1 MRIKNDTKITLL
13 SSCIIFYSTPR
24 KLRISGHFLS
34 EKIDVCIYFRESAF
48 ERLQVSKFICG
59 VLLCCSR
66 KKSLW
71 DLFITVIR
79 LGLLSLSLSLNT
91 LSPLRCVSAHLVS
104 LSPTVKRFMLSLS
117 LFLSF
122 SLSFHRRGKQLSLVP
137 FSKFQER
144 NKGSSALI
152 SCQIGFELVLAGSA
166 QFAI

>member
-1 MRIKNDTKITLL
+1 MLEYYFYTMWTEDKQPIL
-13 SSCIIFYSTPR
+13 SVR
-24 KLRISGHFLS
+24 M
-34 EKIDVCIYFRESAF
+34 DVCIQFHESAF
-48 ERLQVSKFICG
+48 EQSQVSKFICG

-71 DLFITVIR
+71 DLFITVICLR
-79 LGLLSLSLSLNT
+79 RLSLSLSFSLNT

-117 LFLSF
+117 LSLCS
-122 SLSFHRRGKQLSLVP
+122 SLSFNRRGKQLSLVP
-137 FSKFQER
+137 FSKFQGR

-152 SCQIGFELVLAGSA
+152 SRQLCFELVLAGSA